1 MTDFTVASFSQG
13 EHASVGRVR
22 HGSLGHVGS
31 TRMADHIGRVLGDRY
46 RLLAP
51 VGSGGSGHV
60 FVADDVRLRRRVA
73 VKMLHPALADDEAF
87 LKRFRAEARAAAA
100 LNHPNVMAVY
110 DWGEEEEGPYLVC
123 EYLGGGS
130 LRSVLDRGRRLS
142 PSQALLVGLEA
153 ARGLDYAH
161 RRGLVHRDIK
171 PANLLFDLEGRLRI
185 GDFGL
190 ARALAEAAWTEPI
203 GAVLGTARY
212 ASPEQVSGAPI
223 DGRADVYSLA
233 LVLVEAVTGRVPFAA
248 DTTVATLMGRLDR
261 PIEPPPE
268 LGPLAAVVARAGR
281 PDPAERLDAAGLASA
296 LQSVALTLPAPEP
309 LPLAGA
315 ATVDELGPIADP
327 TDVGHRPGETARPPA
342 PTQAVPDPPV
352 PTAARTVPPA
362 PSPSPVPSLGAHDD
376 LDATSFV
383 ATPGPESTGATP
395 TVPPAT
401 ARSAAA
407 ATTDAT
413 VRQAAPTAVS
423 RKPEPAAAP
432 YVPPE
437 LSKAGRRRRRRWP
450 YLVLLFLILAGG
462 VGAGSYLL
470 VSNQAPSHPLPDV
483 VGQPELEAAT
493 ALRNLK
499 FDVQI
504 RQEFFDGSTPGEV
517 KEQDP
522 PGGGSATLKEGKQ
535 VTLVVSKGPP
545 PTAVPDLGPL
555 DEAGARQAI
564 EAVGHVVGAVTARN
578 DETVPVG
585 GVLDWTR
592 KGETPPKGATVDIVV
607 SSGPAL
613 REVPNLAGKTYD
625 EAVAALDAVG
635 LEAERVDT
643 YTDDDGAAGKV
654 VAAAPGAGE
663 RITRGSTV
671 TVTISKGRPAVPELN
686 GLSAD
691 EAASA
696 LSAVGL
702 EVGGKFGPSGGDVFL
717 TLPGEGTKVAPG
729 SSVTIY
735 LL

>member
-1 MTDFTVASFSQG
+1 
-13 EHASVGRVR
+13 
-22 HGSLGHVGS
+22 
-31 TRMADHIGRVLGDRY
+31 MADHIGRVLGDRY

-51 VGSGGSGHV
+51 VGSGSSGHV

-73 VKMLHPALADDEAF
+73 VKMLHPALADDDAF

-123 EYLGGGS
+123 EYLAGGS

-171 PANLLFDLEGRLRI
+171 PANLLFDDDGRLRI

-233 LVLVEAVTGRVPFAA
+233 LVLVEAVTGKVPFAA
-248 DTTVATLMGRLDR
+248 DTTVATLMGRLDK
-261 PIEPPPE
+261 PIEPPAE
-268 LGPLAAVVARAGR
+268 MGPLAAVVARAGR

-296 LQSVALTLPAPEP
+296 LQSVALTLPSPEP

-315 ATVDELGPIADP
+315 ATVDEMGAVADP
-327 TDVGHRPGETARPPA
+327 TDVGPRPGAQPPGAPTATAAPPA
-342 PTQAVPDPPV
+342 PVVAAAPVVDPHATGLV
-352 PTAARTVPPA
+352 ARA
-362 PSPSPVPSLGAHDD
+362 
-376 LDATSFV
+376 
-383 ATPGPESTGATP
+383 GPEATGATP
-395 TVPPAT
+395 LVPVTATTVTTATTAGGSSAAVDAT
-401 ARSAAA
+401 A
-407 ATTDAT
+407 
-413 VRQAAPTAVS
+413 RQAAPTTVTPQAAPP
-423 RKPEPAAAP
+423 RPAAPP

-437 LSKAGRRRRRRWP
+437 LSRAGRRRRRRWP
-450 YLVLLFLILAGG
+450 YLVLLFLVLAGG

-470 VSNQAPSHPLPDV
+470 VSNRAPSHPLPDV
-483 VGQPELEAAT
+483 VGRTELEAAT
-493 ALRNLK
+493 ALRALK

-504 RQEFFDGSTPGEV
+504 RQEYFDASTPGQV
-517 KEQDP
+517 KVQSP
-522 PGGGSATLKEGKQ
+522 PGGGQATLKEGKR
-535 VTLVVSKGPP
+535 VTLVVSKGPA
-545 PTAVPDLGPL
+545 PTPVPDLATL

-564 EAVGHVVGAVTARN
+564 EAVGHVVGTVTTRN
-578 DETVPVG
+578 DEAVPAG
-585 GVLDWTR
+585 GVLDWTL
-592 KGETPPKGATVDIVV
+592 KGQTPPKGATVDLVV
-607 SSGPAL
+607 SDGPAP
-613 REVPNLAGKTYD
+613 RELPNLAGKGYD
-625 EAVAALDAVG
+625 EAVSALDALD
-635 LEAERVDT
+635 LEAERIDA
-643 YTDDDGAAGKV
+643 YTDDDGLAGKV
-654 VAAAPGAGE
+654 TASDPAAG
-663 RITRGSTV
+663 TKVSRGTTV
-671 TVTISKGRPAVPELN
+671 TLTVSKGQPAVPKLN

-696 LSAVGL
+696 LQAVGL
-702 EVGGKFGPSGGDVFL
+702 QVGGKFGPSGGDVFL
-717 TLPGEGTKVAPG
+717 TLPAEGTKVKPG